1 MILFLCI
8 SLLAVCLVFLSY
20 CWEINSLCRQ
30 LHAYNQGQRRA
41 KLSNR
46 GLFPGMGKLAGE
58 INQGLRASEKLR
70 EDAACQ
76 EKRLWESIGS
86 LGHDLRT
93 PLTVL
98 QGYSELLESN
108 PEHQQ
113 EYLFA
118 MRQKC
123 AQLTETIDQFT
134 QWHKAENPETP
145 LHIERL
151 DLAELLAVCLM
162 EQAHLFCNAG
172 VEPEVELPDQPIY
185 IYSDKGACRRI
196 LENLLTNAHRHTTGQ
211 VYIKLDPPGESV
223 HLVVANQAEGLKP
236 EEVPLLFQRF
246 YQYDSARSKGGSGL
260 GVAIVKALTERLGA
274 GLDAGVERGWFW
286 VQIRL

>member
-1 MILFLCI
+1 
-8 SLLAVCLVFLSY
+8 
-20 CWEINSLCRQ
+20 
-30 LHAYNQGQRRA
+30 
-41 KLSNR
+41 
-46 GLFPGMGKLAGE
+46 
-58 INQGLRASEKLR
+58 
-70 EDAACQ
+70 
-76 EKRLWESIGS
+76 
-86 LGHDLRT
+86 
-93 PLTVL
+93 
-98 QGYSELLESN
+98 
-108 PEHQQ
+108 
-113 EYLFA
+113 

-211 VYIKLDPPGESV
+211 VYIKLDPPGEFV

-236 EEVPLLFQRF
+236 EEVSLLFQRF

-260 GVAIVKALTERLGA
+260 GLAIVKALTERLGA

-286 VQIRL
+286 VQIKL